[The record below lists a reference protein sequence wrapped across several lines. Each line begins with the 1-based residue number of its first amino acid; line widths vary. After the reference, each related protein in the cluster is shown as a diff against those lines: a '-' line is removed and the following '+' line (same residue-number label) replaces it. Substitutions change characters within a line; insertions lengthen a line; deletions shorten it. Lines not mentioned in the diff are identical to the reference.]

1 MGKPDAA
8 SFDEATLIAPPLQSG
23 PKPSGRAPAAES
35 DAGITPASPVA
46 SPDIINTISR
56 RLRRVKKRRFSPLT
70 RRILVL
76 NMLPLAMLIGGVFF
90 LDQYE
95 QELLESE
102 ISALRVQAEI
112 VAAGLGEGATRGLS
126 ATNQRL
132 DPELSR
138 EMVVRLVQPTG
149 VRARLFMSTN
159 ELVADSLNLP
169 GLGLQRIEV
178 TELPPPHGWSPA
190 DWIDGIGDWF
200 DSILAYRRRSYPAYS
215 ESAVQLARDYEEV
228 VIALRGGAASAIRT
242 DRRDRRILSVAVPV
256 QRYKEVLGALMLS
269 HDDATVAASLRQ
281 VRLDILKVSLVALIA
296 TVLLS
301 LYLAG
306 TIARPIRLLAAAAQR
321 VRSSDGGE
329 PTIPDL
335 SERRDEIG
343 DLSLALHEMTNT
355 LWKRMGAIESFAA
368 DVAHELKN
376 PLTSLRSAVE
386 TAARI
391 ENPEQRTKLMAI
403 VLDDVNRLNRLI
415 SDISRASRLDAELMR
430 ADLTPI
436 DLADLLQN
444 MLGIYRGQALEQ
456 KVAVELITQGKPPF
470 QVRGHEGR
478 YSQVFANL
486 IENALSFSP
495 PDAKVTVTLAH
506 DGGLVIVAV
515 EDNGPGIPDNKLGA
529 IFDRFYSERPA
540 AEQFGKHS
548 GLGLS
553 IAKQI
558 VETYEGSIVV
568 ANRRNTGG
576 KVLGARFTVTL
587 PVA

>member
-1 MGKPDAA
+1 M
-8 SFDEATLIAPPLQSG
+8 
-23 PKPSGRAPAAES
+23 
-35 DAGITPASPVA
+35 
-46 SPDIINTISR
+46 
-56 RLRRVKKRRFSPLT
+56 
-70 RRILVL
+70 
-76 NMLPLAMLIGGVFF
+76 
-90 LDQYE
+90 
-95 QELLESE
+95 
-102 ISALRVQAEI
+102 
-112 VAAGLGEGATRGLS
+112 
-126 ATNQRL
+126 
-132 DPELSR
+132 
-138 EMVVRLVQPTG
+138 
-149 VRARLFMSTN
+149 RARLFLPTN
-159 ELVADSLNLP
+159 ELIADSLSLP
-169 GLGLQRIEV
+169 GLGAQRIEV
-178 TELPPPHGWSPA
+178 TELPPPRGPSWR
-190 DWIDGIGDWF
+190 DWF
-200 DSILAYRRRSYPAYS
+200 DSIGGWFDALLSYRKRDYPSYG
-215 ESAVQLARDYEEV
+215 ESSVQLARDYEEV
-228 VIALRGGAASAIRT
+228 LVALRGGAASAIRT

-256 QRYKEVLGALMLS
+256 QRYKEVLGALLLS
-269 HDDATVAASLRQ
+269 HDDASVAASLRQ

-386 TAARI
+386 TASRI
-391 ENPEQRTKLMAI
+391 ENPEQRAKLMAI

-430 ADLTPI
+430 ADLAPI
-436 DLADLLQN
+436 DLGELLQS
-444 MLGIYRGQALEQ
+444 MIGIYRGQASEQ
-456 KVAVELITQGKPPF
+456 KVAVELATQGKAPF
-470 QVRGHEGR
+470 LVHGHEGR

-495 PDAKVTVTLAH
+495 SDAAVTVTLNH
-506 DGGLVIVAV
+506 DSGSIVAV
-515 EDNGPGIPDNKLGA
+515 VEDSGPGIPDNKLAA

-558 VETYEGSIVV
+558 VETYGGTVV
-568 ANRRNTGG
+568 AANRLDGDG
-576 KVLGARFTVTL
+576 KIVGARFTVTL
-587 PVA
+587 PAA

>member
-1 MGKPDAA
+1 VSAGAPAGASPDAP
-8 SFDEATLIAPPLQSG
+8 SDAP
-23 PKPSGRAPAAES
+23 APAAG
-35 DAGITPASPVA
+35 ATARKH
-46 SPDIINTISR
+46 R
-56 RLRRVKKRRFSPLT
+56 RRFRKRRFSPLT

-95 QELLESE
+95 EELLESE

-112 VAAGLGEGATRGLS
+112 VAAGLGEGATRGLAGAS
-126 ATNQRL
+126 QRL

-138 EMVVRLVQPTG
+138 QMVVRLIQPTG
-149 VRARLFMSTN
+149 VRARLFLPTN
-159 ELVADSLNLP
+159 ELIADSLNLP
-169 GLGLQRIEV
+169 GLGAQHIEV
-178 TELPPPHGWSPA
+178 NELPPPEPPSWT
-190 DWIDGIGDWF
+190 DWLDNIGTWF
-200 DSILAYRRRSYPAYS
+200 DSLLSYRRHTYPAYS

-228 VIALRGGAASAIRT
+228 VVALRGGIASAIRT

-256 QRYKEVLGALMLS
+256 QRYKEVLGALLLS
-269 HDDATVAASLRQ
+269 HDDASIAASLRQ

-321 VRSSDGGE
+321 VRSSDGDE

-335 SERRDEIG
+335 SDRRDEIG

-391 ENPEQRTKLMAI
+391 ENPEQRARLMAI
-403 VLDDVNRLNRLI
+403 VMDDVNRLNRLI
-415 SDISRASRLDAELMR
+415 SDISLASRLDAELMR
-430 ADLTPI
+430 VDMSVVDLSE
-436 DLADLLQN
+436 LLER
-444 MLGIYRGQALEQ
+444 MVVDIYGARGSDQR
-456 KVAVELITQGKPPF
+456 VAVTFVASGRPPF
-470 QVRGHEGR
+470 RVRGHDGR
-478 YSQVFANL
+478 FSQVFNNL

-495 PDAKVTVTLAH
+495 PGGKVAVGLAR
-506 DGGLVIVAV
+506 DGGTIVATV
-515 EDNGPGIPDNKLGA
+515 EDEGPGIPDNRLET

-540 AEQFGKHS
+540 AEAFGKHS

-558 VETYEGSIVV
+558 VETYGGSIVA
-568 ANRRNTGG
+568 ANRRDSAG
-576 KVLGARFTVTL
+576 KTLGARFTVTL
-587 PVA
+587 PAT

>member
-1 MGKPDAA
+1 
-8 SFDEATLIAPPLQSG
+8 
-23 PKPSGRAPAAES
+23 
-35 DAGITPASPVA
+35 
-46 SPDIINTISR
+46 
-56 RLRRVKKRRFSPLT
+56 
-70 RRILVL
+70 
-76 NMLPLAMLIGGVFF
+76 MLPLAMLVGGVFF

-138 EMVVRLVQPTG
+138 EMVVRLIQPTG

-159 ELVADSLNLP
+159 DLVADSLNLP

-178 TELPPPHGWSPA
+178 TELPPPNGPSWT
-190 DWIDGIGDWF
+190 DWIGGIGGWF
-200 DSILAYRRRSYPAYS
+200 DSILSYRRRSYPAYS

-228 VIALRGGAASAIRT
+228 QIALRGGAASAIRT

-306 TIARPIRLLAAAAQR
+306 TIARPVRLLAAAAQR
-321 VRSSDGGE
+321 VRSSDGGA

-335 SERRDEIG
+335 SDRNDEIG

-391 ENPEQRTKLMAI
+391 ENPQQRARLMAI

-415 SDISRASRLDAELMR
+415 SDISQASRLDAELMR
-430 ADLTPI
+430 VDMSPI
-436 DLADLLQN
+436 DLGELLQS
-444 MLGIYRGQALEQ
+444 MIGIYRPQASEQ
-456 KVAVELITQGKPPF
+456 KVAVELAMHGKPPF
-470 QVRGHEGR
+470 LVRGHEGR
-478 YSQVFANL
+478 FSQVFGNL

-495 PDAKVTVTLAH
+495 PDAAVTVTLSH
-506 DGGLVIVAV
+506 DGGTIVVAV
-515 EDNGPGIPDNKLGA
+515 EDSGPGIPENKLQA
-529 IFDRFYSERPA
+529 IFDRFYTERPA

-558 VETYEGSIVV
+558 VETYDGSIVA
-568 ANRRNTGG
+568 ANRTDSVG

-587 PVA
+587 PAA

>member
-1 MGKPDAA
+1 MASADPTGQEAA
-8 SFDEATLIAPPLQSG
+8 SKVAPPDG
-23 PKPSGRAPAAES
+23 GAPLGATARKH
-35 DAGITPASPVA
+35 
-46 SPDIINTISR
+46 R
-56 RLRRVKKRRFSPLT
+56 RRFRKRRFSPLT

-76 NMLPLAMLIGGVFF
+76 NMLPLALLIGGVFF

-95 QELLESE
+95 EELLESE

-112 VAAGLGEGATRGLS
+112 VAAGLGEGATRGLAGAS
-126 ATNQRL
+126 QRL

-138 EMVVRLVQPTG
+138 QMVVRLIQPTG
-149 VRARLFMSTN
+149 VRARLFLPTN
-159 ELVADSLNLP
+159 ELIADSLNLP
-169 GLGLQRIEV
+169 GLGAQHIEV
-178 TELPPPHGWSPA
+178 NELPPPEPPSWT
-190 DWIDGIGDWF
+190 DGFDNIGTWF
-200 DSILAYRRRSYPAYS
+200 DSLLSYRRHTYPAYS

-228 VIALRGGAASAIRT
+228 VVALRGGIASAIRT

-256 QRYKEVLGALMLS
+256 QRYKEVLGALLLS
-269 HDDATVAASLRQ
+269 HDDASIAASLRQ
-281 VRLDILKVSLVALIA
+281 VRLDILKVSLVAFIA

-321 VRSSDGGE
+321 VRSSDDGE

-335 SERRDEIG
+335 SDRRDEIG

-391 ENPEQRTKLMAI
+391 ENPEQRAKLMAI
-403 VLDDVNRLNRLI
+403 VMDDVNRLNRLI
-415 SDISRASRLDAELMR
+415 SDISLASRLDAELMR
-430 ADLTPI
+430 VDMSIVDLGE
-436 DLADLLQN
+436 LLDR
-444 MLGIYRGQALEQ
+444 MVGIYGVRGSDQQ
-456 KVAVELITQGKPPF
+456 VAVEFVLLGKPPF
-470 QVRGHEGR
+470 RVRGHDGR
-478 YSQVFANL
+478 FSQVFNNL

-495 PDAKVTVTLAH
+495 QGGKVAVSLAR
-506 DGGLVIVAV
+506 DGGTVVATV
-515 EDNGPGIPDNKLGA
+515 EDDGPGIPDNKLEA
-529 IFDRFYSERPA
+529 IFDRFYSERPV
-540 AEQFGKHS
+540 AEAFGKHS

-558 VETYEGSIVV
+558 VETYGGSIVA
-568 ANRRNTGG
+568 ANRRDPAGTT
-576 KVLGARFTVTL
+576 LGARFTVTL
-587 PVA
+587 PAA